1 VAEVTGTAESSSAPT
16 TSGAPSQPAVQLTP
30 QLAKAMELLRRTSLL
45 GGLAEEDL
53 VRLAQRSVS
62 RRYRRGQVV
71 FTEGDPSESLMIVA
85 DGRVKVLSIS
95 DDGRDHVLNVIEP
108 GETLGELS
116 IADGGPRSASVEALD
131 ACTLLVL
138 ERRAIIDL
146 LRERPEVAE
155 QLLKALG
162 AHVRRLTGHTADLVF
177 LDLPRRVAKLLLYRY
192 NDTGRPVIELGL
204 NQTELAAMLGGSRQ
218 SVNQAMR
225 EFEKRGWIVA
235 EGQTITMLDAERMRR
250 YAGD

>member
-1 VAEVTGTAESSSAPT
+1 MVEEQTPAAVAAQPVSA
-16 TSGAPSQPAVQLTP
+16 
-30 QLAKAMELLRRTSLL
+30 QLANAADLLRRTSLL
-45 GGLAEEDL
+45 GGLAEEDIR
-53 VRLAQRSVS
+53 RLAQRAVS

-71 FTEGDPSESLMIVA
+71 FTEGDAAESLMIVA
-85 DGRVKVLSIS
+85 EGRVKVLSIS
-95 DDGRDHVLNVIEP
+95 DDGRDHVLNILEP

-138 ERRAIIDL
+138 ERRAVLEL

-162 AHVRRLTGHTADLVF
+162 GHVRRLTGHAADLVF
-177 LDLPRRVAKLLLYRY
+177 LDLPRRVAKLLLYRHRE
-192 NDTGRPVIELGL
+192 TGRPVIELGL

-225 EFEKRGWIVA
+225 EFERRGWIVA
-235 EGQTITMLDAERMRR
+235 EGQTVTMLDPERMRR